1 MKLIKHLINIMFL
14 WSIPFILLAFFMLIT
29 WFSFSYTYVI
39 KTELWIVIMFF
50 YCALTAIIY
59 FISAGEV
66 DELSIIKTN

>member
-29 WFSFSYTYVI
+29 GFSFSYQAAVTSEI
-39 KTELWIVIMFF
+39 WIVIMFF
-50 YCALTAIIY
+50 YCALSAILYIV
-59 FISAGEV
+59 SSGEV